1 MIVERLLRYCFDLA
15 GITLVVLMLVTVVD
29 IAARHLG
36 IFTVRG
42 IIEISTMAVVM
53 IGFLALP
60 YSFVLGGHIV
70 VDLATLYLP
79 SHVNRAI
86 DKAWTI
92 FAGLCLVFLAIL
104 MWQATFRAYHT
115 NDISLDLQLPL
126 VWFWAAASV
135 GMTLA
140 PVACL
145 LALRRSS
152 KEPAVNEM
160 PAG

>member
-36 IFTVRG
+36 LFTVRG
-42 IIEISTMAVVM
+42 IIEISTLAVVM

-79 SHVNRAI
+79 SNVNRTI
-86 DKAWTI
+86 DKAWII
-92 FAGLCLVFLAIL
+92 FAGFCLFFMAIL

-140 PVACL
+140 PLACL

-152 KEPAVNEM
+152 KEPAVNETS
-160 PAG
+160 AG